1 MKAMRKTL
9 LCHALASAAMIAASG
24 AVQANISDDK
34 VKIGVLGDMSGVY
47 ADISGQGSVEAV
59 KMAVEDFGGTV
70 LGKQIEVVHADDQN
84 KPDVG
89 SVIARKWVEEEQ
101 VDVINGAV
109 ASSVTGAVTKFMSA
123 NEKITLIAASAS
135 HAFTTKACSPFN
147 AHWTY
152 DVVALANGTVKPMV
166 QSGKKKW
173 FFVTADYAFGHA
185 LEKVATGVIGDNGG
199 EVVGGVRAPL
209 GTTDF
214 SSYILQAQSSG
225 ADVIALAN
233 AGTDMVNALK
243 TAAEFGVTEMVDVA
257 GLLVFT
263 PNAQALDPA
272 VAGGMKLTTGFYW
285 DMDDQTREWS
295 KRYMERMGGKIP
307 AMPHAG
313 AYSSTM
319 HYLKAVEAAGTDE
332 SKAVMAK
339 MKEMPVEDFFSRN
352 GYLRKD
358 GRMVHDML
366 QVRIKNSDERKN
378 DNDIFAIEQV
388 IKGDDAFMKLEDGG
402 CEFALSQK

>member
-1 MKAMRKTL
+1 MNLMRKTL
-9 LCHALASAAMIAASG
+9 LATALIAATG
-24 AVQANISDDK
+24 AAQAAAVSDGK

-59 KMAVEDFGGTV
+59 KMAVEDFGGKV
-70 LGKQIEVVHADDQN
+70 LGMPIEVVFADDQN
-84 KPDVG
+84 KPDVC

-109 ASSVTGAVTKFMSA
+109 ASSVTGAVTKFMT
-123 NEKITLIAASAS
+123 EKERITLIAASAS

-185 LEKVATGVIGDNGG
+185 LESVATGVIKANGG

-214 SSYILQAQSSG
+214 SSYILQAQASG

-233 AGTDMVNALK
+233 AGSDMVNSLK
-243 TAAEFGVTEMVDVA
+243 TAAEFGVTETTSVA

-272 VAGGMKLTTGFYW
+272 IAGGMKLTTGFYW
-285 DMDDQTREWS
+285 DMDDQTRAWS
-295 KRYMERMGGKIP
+295 KRYMARMGDKIP

-366 QVRIKNSDERKN
+366 QVRIKTAKERAN
-378 DNDIFAIEQV
+378 DNDIFVIEKV
-388 IKGDDAFMKLEDGG
+388 IKGDDAFMKMEDGG
-402 CEFALSQK
+402 CEFALAK

>member
-1 MKAMRKTL
+1 MNVMRKTL
-9 LCHALASAAMIAASG
+9 LATALIAATG
-24 AVQANISDDK
+24 AAQANLSDDK
-34 VKIGVLGDMSGVY
+34 LKIGVLGDMGGVY

-59 KMAVEDFGGTV
+59 KMAVEDFGGKV
-70 LGKQIEVVHADDQN
+70 LGKPIEVVFADTQL

-109 ASSVTGAVTKFMSA
+109 ASSVTGAVSKFMA
-123 NEKITLIAASAS
+123 EKEKILLIAASAS
-135 HAFTTKACSPFN
+135 HAFTTKACTPFN

-152 DVVALANGTVKPMV
+152 DVVSLANGTVKPMV
-166 QSGKKKW
+166 QAGKKKW

-185 LEKVATGVIGDNGG
+185 LEKVATGVINANGG

-214 SSYILQAQSSG
+214 SSYILQAQASG

-233 AGTDMVNALK
+233 AGSDMVNALK
-243 TAAEFGVTEMVDVA
+243 TAVEFGVTDSVDVA

-263 PNAQALDPA
+263 QNAQALDPA
-272 VAGGMKLTTGFYW
+272 IGGGMKLTTGFYW
-285 DMDDQTREWS
+285 DMDEQTRAWS
-295 KRYMERMGGKIP
+295 KRYMARMDGKIP
-307 AMPHAG
+307 SMAHAG

-319 HYLKAVEAAGTDE
+319 HYLKSVEAAGTDE
-332 SKAVMAK
+332 GKAVMAK
-339 MKEMPVEDFFSRN
+339 MKETPVEDFFSRN

-366 QVRIKNSDERKN
+366 QVRIKTAAERK
-378 DNDIFAIEQV
+378 DGNDIFAIEKV
-388 IKGDDAFMKLEDGG
+388 IKGDDAFMKMEDGG
-402 CEFALSQK
+402 CEFALAK

>member
-1 MKAMRKTL
+1 MNAMRKTL
-9 LCHALASAAMIAASG
+9 LATALIAATG
-24 AVQANISDDK
+24 AAQASLSDGK

-59 KMAVEDFGGTV
+59 KMAVEDFGGKV
-70 LGKQIEVVHADDQN
+70 LGQPIEVVFADDQN

-109 ASSVTGAVTKFMSA
+109 ASSVTGAVTKFMTDK
-123 NEKITLIAASAS
+123 EKITLIAASAS

-166 QSGKKKW
+166 QGGKKKW
-173 FFVTADYAFGHA
+173 FFITADYAFGHA
-185 LEKVATGVIGDNGG
+185 LEKVATGVIEANGG

-214 SSYILQAQSSG
+214 SSYILQAQASG

-233 AGTDMVNALK
+233 AGSDMVNSLK
-243 TAAEFGVTEMVDVA
+243 TAAEFGVTETTDVA

-272 VAGGMKLTTGFYW
+272 IAGGMKLTTGFYW
-285 DMDDQTREWS
+285 DMDDATRAWS
-295 KRYMERMGGKIP
+295 KRYMARMDGKIP

-313 AYSSTM
+313 AYSATM

-366 QVRIKNSDERKN
+366 QVRIKTAKERTN
-378 DNDIFAIEQV
+378 ENDIFAIEKV
-388 IKGDDAFMKLEDGG
+388 IKGDDAFMKMEDGG
-402 CEFALSQK
+402 CAFALAK

>member
-1 MKAMRKTL
+1 MKVMRKTL
-9 LCHALASAAMIAASG
+9 LVTALIAATG
-24 AVQANISDDK
+24 AAQASLSDDK
-34 VKIGVLGDMSGVY
+34 VKIGVLGDMGGVY

-70 LGKQIEVVHADDQN
+70 LGKPIEVVYADTQL
-84 KPDVG
+84 KPDIG
-89 SVIARKWVEEEQ
+89 SVIARKWVEDEQ

-109 ASSVTGAVTKFMSA
+109 ASSVTGAVTKVMTD
-123 NEKITLIAASAS
+123 NKKITLITASAS
-135 HAFTTKACSPFN
+135 HAFTTKACSPYN

-152 DVVALANGTVKPMV
+152 DVVALANGTVKPIV

-173 FFVTADYAFGHA
+173 FFVTADYAFGLA
-185 LEKVATGVIGDNGG
+185 LESVATGVIKANGG

-214 SSYILQAQSSG
+214 SSYILQAQASG

-233 AGTDMVNALK
+233 AGSDMVNALK
-243 TAAEFGVTEMVDVA
+243 TAAEFGVTETTDVA

-263 PNAQALDPA
+263 PNAQALDA
-272 VAGGMKLTTGFYW
+272 DIAGGMKLTTGFYW
-285 DMDDQTREWS
+285 DMDEQTREWS
-295 KRYMERMGGKIP
+295 ERYKARMGGKIP

-319 HYLKAVEAAGTDE
+319 HYLRAVQAAGTDE
-332 SKAVMAK
+332 SDAVMAK

-352 GYLRKD
+352 GYLRAD

-366 QVRIKNSDERKN
+366 QVRIKTAKERKN
-378 DNDIFAIEQV
+378 ADDIFAIEKV
-388 IKGDDAFMKLEDGG
+388 ISGDDAFMKLEDGG
-402 CEFALSQK
+402 CEFALAATKQ